1 MGAAIG
7 QVLPYAVAVAL
18 TPPAIVGVV
27 LMLST
32 PRGRVNGSAFLLG
45 WVIGLV
51 LVGTIA
57 LLVSSGASASSD
69 GKPAT
74 WLSVAKLIGGLLLVL
89 VAYRQ
94 WEKRSRGGGQRE
106 LPGWLKSVD
115 RFDWRRSGGLG
126 LGLSAVNPKNLLLA
140 LGAAGAIAQ
149 TGIGA
154 GDQAIAYAIF
164 VLIATVGPA
173 LPVGIYYAMG
183 ERGAHLLDQLRT
195 RMARESPGIMAVIC
209 LLLAAKLIG
218 DAITGFAS

>member
-32 PRGRVNGSAFLLG
+32 PRGRINGPVFVLG
-45 WVIGLV
+45 WLVGLV
-51 LVGTIA
+51 IVGTIA
-57 LLVSSGASASSD
+57 LLLSSGASASSQ

-74 WLSVAKLIGGLLLVL
+74 WLSVAKLLAGLLLVV

-94 WEKRSRGGGQRE
+94 WQKRSRGDGQR
-106 LPGWLKSVD
+106 LPSWMKSVD
-115 RFDWRRSGGLG
+115 RFDARRSAGLAF
-126 LGLSAVNPKNLLLA
+126 GLSAINPKNLLLV
-140 LGAAGAIAQ
+140 LGAAAAIAQ
-149 TGIGA
+149 TGISA
-154 GDQAIAYAIF
+154 GDQVVAYAVF

-173 LPVGIYYAMG
+173 LPVGIYFAMG
-183 ERGAHLLDQLRT
+183 ARGAHLLDELRMW
-195 RMARESPGIMAVIC
+195 MARESPVVMAVIC

-218 DAITGFAS
+218 DAITGFAG